1 MMNSWALLNLLL
13 CVSVFAEIAAF
24 SLTRLTRINNPRH
37 IPTEGDDFVP
47 VSPSSS
53 DQALS
58 SKEQQLPAL
67 RNLFISSVPR
77 VSTLFGSSPLPEE
90 EKAPEPE
97 STQEPI
103 PESEG
108 TKGPKS
114 EAEPNG
120 TSESEPEPE
129 AETWP
134 EPGPL
139 WSEAFKTWKSA
150 WSIHIYLSATAY
162 LLMAFY
168 AAYYV
173 VFNVYDGLDKKYLSV
188 SLNIMVLVFCLSRS
202 FIMYLDPYHQGDI
215 IHALKVMHLLWS
227 IGGPCLT
234 AADSLIILALL
245 EMCHLRIT
253 IPSLQRASVISVIVT
268 LHFFFVIVTDFVVAE
283 YVSAKGMILF
293 CQIFYLIWGFVL
305 GTGYMRLGYVLDRQL
320 FGHKPKK
327 DKQDK
332 LYIFLI
338 YASGIANYG
347 LVLIMLYTAVGVFGV
362 YSNVKFV
369 DAWHWYILQSLSRF
383 SEVITC
389 VLIFTV
395 SAKRT
400 RVKQAMD
407 DISAIESRQGSE
419 IPTTRESATPKQQ
432 WKRKVGLLQ
441 AKKVVVQPFESTED
455 MMSTNLMPGAR
466 RERRVSMFTDMESTN
481 RIVMKMK
488 SAKAERDLTLARA
501 KEADQMKSIFS
512 WNNGLISTFE
522 QSDLEVDAPAS
533 KGENMENGY
542 NLNELQISTDEK
554 DSDLR
559 PNLQSSFNGFFK
571 DPRKRSRSHTNEAY
585 RDRNVPKIDEEP
597 EDKAS
602 KRSAVRKISAQVLR
616 RLSQPFKTGHHKGDN
631 DVVVLQDELQGSHTH
646 DNAGFQ
652 RDERELQ
659 DMPNVPI

>member
-1 MMNSWALLNLLL
+1 M
-13 CVSVFAEIAAF
+13 
-24 SLTRLTRINNPRH
+24 H
-37 IPTEGDDFVP
+37 
-47 VSPSSS
+47 
-53 DQALS
+53 
-58 SKEQQLPAL
+58 QLPAAPY
-67 RNLFISSVPR
+67 LFINSLPQ
-77 VSTLFGSSPLPEE
+77 VSTSFGSSALPEE
-90 EKAPEPE
+90 EKVPEPE

-108 TKGPKS
+108 TRVPKS
-114 EAEPNG
+114 EAEPNA

-150 WSIHIYLSATAY
+150 WSIHVYLFATVY
-162 LLMAFY
+162 LLMAIY
-168 AAYYV
+168 SGYYV

-253 IPSLQRASVISVIVT
+253 IPSLQKASVISVIIT
-268 LHFFFVIVTDFVVAE
+268 LHFVFVIVTDFVVAE

-293 CQIFYLIWGFVL
+293 CQIFYMIWGFVL
-305 GTGYMRLGYVLDRQL
+305 GTGYIRLGYVLDRQL

-332 LYIFLI
+332 LYTFLI
-338 YASGIANYG
+338 YASGIVNYG

-362 YSNVKFV
+362 YSGVKFV
-369 DAWHWYILQSLSRF
+369 DAWHWYILQSLFRF

-389 VLIFTV
+389 ILIFTV

-407 DISAIESRQGSE
+407 DISAIESRPGSE
-419 IPTTRESATPKQQ
+419 SSTTQGPVTPQQ
-432 WKRKVGLLQ
+432 RWKRLRKVGLLR
-441 AKKVVVQPFESTED
+441 AKKVVVQPFESTDDIMLTEPR
-455 MMSTNLMPGAR
+455 PGAF
-466 RERRVSMFTDMESTN
+466 RERRVSMFTDMESKS
-481 RIVMKMK
+481 RMVMKLK
-488 SAKAERDLTLARA
+488 NAQAERDLALAKA
-501 KEADQMKSIFS
+501 KEADQMNSIFS
-512 WNNGLISTFE
+512 RNNGLISTFDE
-522 QSDLEVDAPAS
+522 NDLEVATSAS
-533 KGENMENGY
+533 KGQNNANGY
-542 NLNELQISTDEK
+542 ILNELQISINGK
-554 DSDLR
+554 DSDLN
-559 PNLQSSFNGFFK
+559 PNPQSNINGFFK
-571 DPRKRSRSHTNEAY
+571 DSRKRSRFHTNEFY
-585 RDRNVPKIDEEP
+585 RNRSVSKIDEEA
-597 EDKAS
+597 EDKGS
-602 KRSAVRKISAQVLR
+602 KRSAIRKISAQALR
-616 RLSQPFKTGHHKGDN
+616 RLSQPFVKTGKHKGN
-631 DVVVLQDELQGSHTH
+631 DDGVVLQDELQVSH
-646 DNAGFQ
+646 NAGFQ
-652 RDERELQ
+652 RDETELQ